1 MAQVIQA
8 TGKVAPVR
16 AVLYLLRQRYPV
28 RGRAGA
34 ASYGALPASVTRFG
48 EGLGP
53 RLMVRYPPALP
64 GSGKGWGRVL
74 WCATRQ
80 RRRRCPV
87 VGCPRGLWYDGPFA
101 RKRQTR
107 PV

>member
-34 ASYGALPASVTRFG
+34 ASYGALPASAAAVV
-48 EGLGP
+48 
-53 RLMVRYPPALP
+53 RLWAVHGAY
-64 GSGKGWGRVL
+64 GTTGRLRVSVK
-74 WCATRQ
+74 R
-80 RRRRCPV
+80 
-87 VGCPRGLWYDGPFA
+87 A
-101 RKRQTR
+101 RSNF
-107 PV
+107 